1 MPQALAIAA
10 LLASAPADAADPF
23 CADLRLVVA
32 SAREVEPFGS
42 VTYHENWDRFG
53 LFELCRPNR
62 YEPVDRV
69 ACSWRLS
76 AEAPALESLVASA
89 LRCLP
94 GANRDDSP
102 LDPGSARLRL
112 DGLSI
117 YLERDV
123 SEPDGLADTAALV
136 VIIGEE

>member
-1 MPQALAIAA
+1 MPQALMIAA
-10 LLASAPADAADPF
+10 LLASAPADAAEPF

-32 SAREVEPFGS
+32 SAREAEPFGS
-42 VTYHENWDRFG
+42 VTYHENWRRFA

-62 YEPVDRV
+62 YQPVDRV
-69 ACSWRLS
+69 ACSWRVPS
-76 AEAPALESLVASA
+76 AAPTLEALTGSA

-94 GANRDDSP
+94 GAALDDSP

-112 DGLSI
+112 DDLSI

-123 SEPDGLADTAALV
+123 SEPGALVETAALV

>member
-1 MPQALAIAA
+1 MPVLQALAIAA
-10 LLASAPADAADPF
+10 LLAPAPVQAAEPF
-23 CADLRLVVA
+23 CADLRLVTA
-32 SAREVEPFGS
+32 SAREAEPFGS
-42 VTYHENWDRFG
+42 VTYHENWRRFR

-69 ACSWRLS
+69 ACSWRLPLD
-76 AEAPALESLVASA
+76 APGREALVASA

-94 GANRDDSP
+94 DAR

-112 DGLSI
+112 GDLSI
-117 YLERDV
+117 YLERDRGPV
-123 SEPDGLADTAALV
+123 DTAALV

>member
-1 MPQALAIAA
+1 VPVLQALAIAA
-10 LLASAPADAADPF
+10 LLAPAPAGAADAF

-32 SAREVEPFGS
+32 SAREAEPFGS
-42 VTYHENWDRFG
+42 VTHHENWARFA
-53 LFELCRPNR
+53 LLELCRPNR

-76 AEAPALESLVASA
+76 PDAPDLEALVGSA

-94 GANRDDSP
+94 GAIRDNEP

-112 DGLSI
+112 ADLSI
-117 YLERDV
+117 YLERD
-123 SEPDGLADTAALV
+123 EGLVDTAALV
-136 VIIGEE
+136 VIVGEE